1 MFDIPSRNTFE
12 NFLDVSDPIEVFNK
26 RKKLM
31 KKIGNALEDVL
42 EIKALDFY
50 HNDIE
55 DDTKEG
61 ERALLAKILNYL
73 VLINNEVGVNLAKKI
88 TSSKNMT
95 LSISGLKSLCVYG
108 TDIPFNFLD
117 KFYLK
122 WKEDSLVIE
131 KWFELMS
138 ILNVEGQG
146 LNFINDLLSHEAFE
160 YKNPNKIRSVLGTFQ
175 RENVLLFH
183 ANNSSGYNFISNQV
197 SLIDKNNPQAAAR
210 LVLPLTRFTNYD
222 ETRKNKMKKAL
233 KDISDQPISSDLS
246 EIVNK
251 ALI

>member
-1 MFDIPSRNTFE
+1 
-12 NFLDVSDPIEVFNK
+12 
-26 RKKLM
+26 
-31 KKIGNALEDVL
+31 
-42 EIKALDFY
+42 
-50 HNDIE
+50 
-55 DDTKEG
+55 
-61 ERALLAKILNYL
+61 
-73 VLINNEVGVNLAKKI
+73 
-88 TSSKNMT
+88 
-95 LSISGLKSLCVYG
+95 
-108 TDIPFNFLD
+108 
-117 KFYLK
+117 
-122 WKEDSLVIE
+122 
-131 KWFELMS
+131 MS
-138 ILNVEGQG
+138 VLNVEGQG

-175 RENVLLFH
+175 IENTLLFH

-222 ETRKNKMKKAL
+222 EIRRNKMKKAL